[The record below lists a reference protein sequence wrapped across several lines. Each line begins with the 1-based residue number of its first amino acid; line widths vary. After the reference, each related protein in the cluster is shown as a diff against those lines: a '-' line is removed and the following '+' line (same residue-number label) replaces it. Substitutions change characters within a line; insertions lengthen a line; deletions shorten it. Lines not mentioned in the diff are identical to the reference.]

1 MDYRKVMKSVG
12 ILMAVVGLCCATLAS
27 AAEETIKIGVV
38 GPRTGTGAPTGKAFE
53 EGIALALDL
62 VNAQGKGVLG
72 KKLEVIF
79 EDTGGDP
86 EKAASGIEKLITKD
100 KVVMV
105 VGESHSSAALAE
117 IDVAN
122 RHKTP
127 LVIAEAWHDDITA
140 KGYRYVF
147 RAGPSN
153 SGVVN
158 ETLLPFIKEN
168 GFKKV
173 AIVAENTDWGLGM
186 KKLAEDGLAKMN
198 VPTTTLITDRNSQD
212 LYTEINKIK
221 QFGPDFVLA
230 FIYGFGLHYFV
241 AQSNEAGLFPKT
253 ALVIDGAGP
262 PSLWPQYW
270 KNVGD
275 AGNLELFVSSMNV
288 GVPVTEVDK
297 AFFAAYK
304 NKFGGD
310 PTDYKSRSLFNVVL
324 VAADTINRAGGAD
337 PEKLVDALEKTNL
350 TVASGVVKFELAP
363 GSYRYHQWQPP
374 MLVIQWQDKQQVVVF
389 PKNLAKGPL
398 KK

>member
-1 MDYRKVMKSVG
+1 MDYRKVLKSVG
-12 ILMAVVGLCCATLAS
+12 ILLAMVGLCCVTLAS

-62 VNAQGKGVLG
+62 VNAPGKGVLG

-122 RHKTP
+122 RHKVP

-186 KKLAEDGLAKMN
+186 KKLAEDGLSEDECSHDDLDYRPKQSRPLHGN
-198 VPTTTLITDRNSQD
+198 QQD
-212 LYTEINKIK
+212 QAI
-221 QFGPDFVLA
+221 PA
-230 FIYGFGLHYFV
+230 GFHPGLH
-241 AQSNEAGLFPKT
+241 LR
-253 ALVIDGAGP
+253 L
-262 PSLWPQYW
+262 
-270 KNVGD
+270 
-275 AGNLELFVSSMNV
+275 
-288 GVPVTEVDK
+288 
-297 AFFAAYK
+297 
-304 NKFGGD
+304 
-310 PTDYKSRSLFNVVL
+310 
-324 VAADTINRAGGAD
+324 RA
-337 PEKLVDALEKTNL
+337 
-350 TVASGVVKFELAP
+350 
-363 GSYRYHQWQPP
+363 
-374 MLVIQWQDKQQVVVF
+374 
-389 PKNLAKGPL
+389 PL
-398 KK
+398 LRRAVQ